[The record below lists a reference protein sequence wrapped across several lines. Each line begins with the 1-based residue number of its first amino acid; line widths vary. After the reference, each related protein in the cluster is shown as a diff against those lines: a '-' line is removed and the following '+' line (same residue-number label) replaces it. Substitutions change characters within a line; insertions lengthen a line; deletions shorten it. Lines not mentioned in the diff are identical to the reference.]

1 MEGIVLIIVSFSL
14 FLLSYLLLERTRE
27 GLLFSTSNI
36 IILSVDFLW
45 GILFPIIYF
54 YSLSKPNNIYLK
66 IISEYTAL
74 DIIIYYFCINLFL
87 WLFIK
92 VFRLISDKK
101 YINISSIFMSEE
113 NSKFGDK
120 KSDQLY
126 IATILLFVVGICSDF
141 LYCRA
146 YGGYLGYLEYSSFI
160 RSGIT
165 DLVKNRWSFLI
176 VFRDCVIISSYLL
189 YSQIKDNGSIKI
201 TRMVLFVMS
210 FIYSLLILYA
220 NKGRLTFIIY
230 IAVFLITFYI
240 DKRKNKYIRLN
251 SILLAMA
258 MLVVAMFGVSW
269 ISDLVGRSSAFSVWE
284 SFCNEVAFVFAN
296 FKSLL
301 NEMSMDDARLFLDI
315 ISYPMF
321 LIPSSIWRKFM
332 PETASDILT
341 IMINGEKKGQGTVF
355 GETPIDAI
363 SIGYLQLGI
372 IGVCVFAIFFGV
384 IAAKLYNRVSKIR
397 NVKTRGIL
405 VVNIIIDIF
414 IRSLCYADSYNIV
427 QRCFSLVVFALIY
440 WACGHIKFKKN
451 RVT

>member
-1 MEGIVLIIVSFSL
+1 MEGIVLIIFSFSL

-36 IILSVDFLW
+36 IIFSVDFLW

-189 YSQIKDNGSIKI
+189 YSQIKD
-201 TRMVLFVMS
+201 V
-210 FIYSLLILYA
+210 
-220 NKGRLTFIIY
+220 
-230 IAVFLITFYI
+230 
-240 DKRKNKYIRLN
+240 
-251 SILLAMA
+251 
-258 MLVVAMFGVSW
+258 
-269 ISDLVGRSSAFSVWE
+269 
-284 SFCNEVAFVFAN
+284 
-296 FKSLL
+296 
-301 NEMSMDDARLFLDI
+301 
-315 ISYPMF
+315 
-321 LIPSSIWRKFM
+321 
-332 PETASDILT
+332 
-341 IMINGEKKGQGTVF
+341 
-355 GETPIDAI
+355 
-363 SIGYLQLGI
+363 
-372 IGVCVFAIFFGV
+372 
-384 IAAKLYNRVSKIR
+384 
-397 NVKTRGIL
+397 
-405 VVNIIIDIF
+405 
-414 IRSLCYADSYNIV
+414 
-427 QRCFSLVVFALIY
+427 
-440 WACGHIKFKKN
+440 
-451 RVT
+451 